1 MANNEDFNANG
12 QVIFV
17 EPKWVTGETCLF
29 SVNNMRD
36 YMYGRTHLTKMRKAF
51 LARLEKEGFVITYD
65 KNDINEDTICLIMN
79 EAALGLGQNTTM
91 ADYKKAFDQRMFE
104 KGGEKLNYPHTLRV
118 EEYFENPFFPA
129 VFKNEG
135 TNGGV
140 DKFLIENE
148 EQLEIIK
155 KLYKDYRNNPIIAN
169 AFSLS
174 VFQQLIETPTNHKTY
189 MRVLM
194 SSSGDVMG
202 ASLKYSIAE
211 TKVRQPEGIFEKFF
225 WDKNSEYYLNSKG
238 MFNYY
243 SGGGNI
249 HFAQPRFS
257 TEKSKI
263 LLEHGLNPNRPEV
276 PEDVLE
282 VASNI
287 ASKGNEELGI
297 ISGIDF
303 ILNKYDNKWYY
314 LEIQAFPA
322 IEEWA
327 VTKGIRKIKE
337 GGIEEYMKYC
347 ELDLEARHDALMM
360 HMNKKMSQGKSEP
373 PEKPKTLAL
382 TPKKSS

>member
-1 MANNEDFNANG
+1 MSNNESFNADG
-12 QVIFV
+12 QVIFI
-17 EPKWVTGETCLF
+17 EPRWVTGETCLF
-29 SVNNMRD
+29 TVGNLRD

-51 LARLEKEGFVITYD
+51 VSKLEKKGFKITYD
-65 KNDINEDTICLIMN
+65 KNDIDENTICLIMN
-79 EAALGLGQNTTM
+79 EDVLGLPSNCTM
-91 ADYKKAFDQRMFE
+91 SDYKKAFDKRIFE
-104 KGGEKLNYPHTLRV
+104 KAGEKLNYPHTVRV

-148 EQLEIIK
+148 SQLETIK
-155 KLYKDYRNNPIIAN
+155 KLYRDYASNPTIAN

-211 TKVRQPEGIFEKFF
+211 TKVREPEGVFEKIF
-225 WDKNSEYYLNSKG
+225 WDENSEYYLGCRG

-249 HFAQPRFS
+249 HFSQPRFS

-263 LLEHGLNPNRPEV
+263 LALHGLDPYRPEV
-276 PEDVLE
+276 PDDVLE

-297 ISGIDF
+297 MCGIDF
-303 ILNKYDNKWYY
+303 ILNEADNKWYY

-360 HMNKKMSQGKSEP
+360 HMNKKKSQGNSDN
-373 PEKPKTLAL
+373 KPKTLVL
-382 TPKKSS
+382 TPTKKQ